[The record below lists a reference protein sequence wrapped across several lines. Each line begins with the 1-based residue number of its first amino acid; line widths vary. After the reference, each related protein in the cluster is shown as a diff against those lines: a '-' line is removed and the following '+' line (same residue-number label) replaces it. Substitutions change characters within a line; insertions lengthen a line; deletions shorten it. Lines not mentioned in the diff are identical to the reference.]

1 MKILLTLFSWSVLYV
16 IQSYFAHLD
25 LWPECFIHSWA
36 IYPSQINQVYNLQYR
51 PQTWVVRDIICTF
64 VGIVAWVIPESCIL
78 CTLSS
83 KERLFSLPPYFH
95 LTILCQFKI
104 SKGCCGKEKKE
115 KEATTKVI
123 WCWCHKVNFC

>member
-1 MKILLTLFSWSVLYV
+1 MVCTLSYTILFCPLRFMTWVL
-16 IQSYFAHLD
+16 
-25 LWPECFIHSWA
+25 HSWA

-83 KERLFSLPPYFH
+83 KEGFFLYLLIFILQFCVNSKFLKDAAEKRKRKRKPPQKLFDADAIRLIFVSYKLF
-95 LTILCQFKI
+95 I
-104 SKGCCGKEKKE
+104 
-115 KEATTKVI
+115 
-123 WCWCHKVNFC
+123 